1 MALIDKYYI
10 FVEEEEATLSANVTQ
25 HPVEAGIKVTDN
37 VKQQP
42 ITLALSGKIVD
53 VGSTSAS
60 TIREALRQLNQNG
73 VVVRFQGI
81 HVLPEAVIS
90 NLKTKATAEIS
101 GGFEFE
107 MDLTQIRIVNSAYKA
122 AAKTATTTK
131 QVTTKKT
138 TTTAKKTTTKKAEP
152 AKRYY
157 TVKTGDCPWSIAV
170 KYYNNGTKWEK
181 MMKANTDIIARNKK
195 RGVLWYA
202 VYTGDKLLIPYL

>member
-1 MALIDKYYI
+1 MALIDNKYYI

-25 HPVEAGIKVTDN
+25 HPVETGIKVTDN

-42 ITLALSGKIVD
+42 ITLTVSGKIVA
-53 VGSTSAS
+53 VGDTSAT
-60 TIREALRQLNQNG
+60 TIREALRQLNQYG
-73 VVVRFQGI
+73 IVVRYQGVHI
-81 HVLPEAVIS
+81 LPEAVIS

-101 GGFEFE
+101 GGYDFE
-107 MDLTQIRIVNSAYKA
+107 MDLTQIRIVKSAYKA

-138 TTTAKKTTTKKAEP
+138 TTTTTKKAEP

-170 KYYNNGTKWEK
+170 KYYNNGTKWEQ

-195 RGVLWYA
+195 WGVLWYA